1 MLGTCSNTQLSL
13 QLHDVFSA
21 DSRNIDADENHAE
34 ILFHCLELRKDGRQV
49 DLLTAPSLQ
58 VLTSIYSAQ
67 NRVHT
72 SRQLVDVTCYYVGY

>member
-21 DSRNIDADENHAE
+21 DSRNINADENHAE
-34 ILFHCLELRKDGRQV
+34 ILFHCLELRKDGRPV
-49 DLLTAPSLQ
+49 VTAPSLQ